1 MDYPTAPKAK
11 FPFNLPLDTP
21 PEQIRRI
28 QQRVDDLAQEA
39 QYGWGHTI
47 DFGAFRKEGILGEE
61 YLRLAG
67 LLDHWGWWPKDLTGR
82 IVADIGCF
90 TGGLSLYLAARNCS
104 LVYAVDEIPQHL
116 QQCAYL
122 AEVFEQNRIRPVE
135 ASVFSLLEQ
144 IPEGSLDLILFSGVL
159 YHLSDMLVGL
169 YVLRRLLKPGSLLL
183 IETNAVDDFKQSYA
197 NFGRFYAGMWWQPS
211 GLCVQ
216 DMCEFM
222 GFEDTEIRFYQ
233 QNRCLVRTTRSSSM
247 DIPFRRGLNWKF
259 ELLQDAIP
267 RPMDPGVM
275 APVESD
281 KGLRGE

>member
-1 MDYPTAPKAK
+1 MDYPTAPKAN
-11 FPFNLPLDTP
+11 FPFTLPLDTP
-21 PEQIRRI
+21 PERVRQILTK
-28 QQRVDDLAQEA
+28 VDELAAEA

-47 DFGAFRKEGILGEE
+47 DFGPFRKEGILGEE

-67 LLDHWGWWPKDLTGR
+67 LLDQWGWWPKDLTAR
-82 IVADIGCF
+82 VVADIGCF

-122 AEVFEQNRIRPVE
+122 AEVFEQNRIRTVQ

-144 IPEGSLDLILFSGVL
+144 IPKGSLDLILFSGVL

-169 YVLRRLLKPGSLLL
+169 YVLRRLLKPGSPLL

-222 GFEDTEIRFYQ
+222 GFADTEIRFYQ
-233 QNRCLVRTTRSSSM
+233 QNRCLVRTIRSSSK

-259 ELLQDAIP
+259 ELLQDVIP

-275 APVESD
+275 APVRSGKEP
-281 KGLRGE
+281 G